1 MNLISPIPPW
11 CRRVK
16 VIILFQMTQSIV
28 RYAWSEVVIARQ
40 GVWCM
45 RFIEDQK
52 VRVEKRG

>member
-1 MNLISPIPPW
+1 M
-11 CRRVK
+11 
-16 VIILFQMTQSIV
+16 IILFQMTQSIV

-40 GVWCM
+40 GFWCM